1 MIIHS
6 ESDADGT
13 LVLRL
18 PEQFAPAHPD
28 RFITRLAAQ
37 VAAGRV
43 RQVRIDMTHTVLV
56 GAEGMTI
63 LQALGQLAMETG
75 VAVTAVVPGVDL
87 RRLLGV
93 FGLDQLMELAMAWPE
108 EAAGELL

>member
-1 MIIHS
+1 MIIHA
-6 ESDADGT
+6 ESAEDGT
-13 LVLRL
+13 LVLSL

-43 RQVRIDMTHTVLV
+43 SRVRIDMTRTVLV

-63 LQALGQLAMETG
+63 LQAVGHLAMETG

-87 RRLLGV
+87 RRLLGA
-93 FGLDQLMELAMAWPE
+93 FGLDQLMQLATTWPE
-108 EAAGELL
+108 EVEEVP